1 MEGVFFFLFGVAV
14 GIGLFPHLQNLTAQ
28 VRWRLAKLDQLDQID
43 QAERPKGPSPWS

>member
-28 VRWRLAKLDQLDQID
+28 VRRRLAQLDQPD
-43 QAERPKGPSPWS
+43 QPERPKGPSPWS